1 MGYFMRFF
9 LTDATPVTLAD
20 LTAGLNAIDSAF
32 TLIPDPEL
40 ADFGVM
46 SYAGEMLAEVEINH
60 AGEDILEED
69 RDELRDLLKFS
80 QHANRERVL
89 GVIDAVQS
97 AVILEAFWKEWDSEP
112 VLEKTDLLFDW
123 LFDHH
128 TGLLLMD
135 GEGFFDKETLILP
148 MKTRI

>member
-9 LTDATPVTLAD
+9 ITEATPITMSD
-20 LTAGLNAIDSAF
+20 LVEALSAIDSAF
-32 TLIPDPEL
+32 TLIPDPQL

-46 SYAGEMLAEVEINH
+46 RYGDDMLAEVEINH

-80 QHANRERVL
+80 KHDNRDRVL
-89 GVIDAVQS
+89 SVIDAVQS
-97 AVILEAFWKEWDSEP
+97 AVVLEAYWKEWDSEP

-123 LFDHH
+123 LFDHYA
-128 TGLLLMD
+128 GLLHMD

-148 MKTRI
+148 MKTGI

>member
-9 LTDATPVTLAD
+9 ITDSTPITLAD
-20 LTAGLNAIDSAF
+20 LAAALTAIDSAF
-32 TLIPDPEL
+32 TLIPDSEL
-40 ADFGVM
+40 ADFGIM
-46 SYAGEMLAEVEINH
+46 NYESQMLAEVEINH

-80 QHANRERVL
+80 QHAHRECVL

-97 AVILEAFWKEWDSEP
+97 AVVLEAYWEGWDSEP

-123 LFDHH
+123 LFDRHS
-128 TGLLLMD
+128 GLLLMD